1 LEEDD
6 QNQGAGSQPAAKPIT
21 HVWLVF
27 ALVIMAAFLD
37 VIDFS
42 IVQIALPSIR
52 TQFLVTLADS
62 QWIVGAYGI
71 TMAGFLM
78 LSGRLG
84 DVYGQKRLF
93 IIGVILFSLA
103 SLTGG
108 LAPSLLSLVVSRAVQ
123 GVGAAISSVTAL
135 SIFVM
140 LFSEGR
146 ERNRALGI
154 FVAVLSAGFAA
165 GSIMGG
171 ILTALFGWRSVMFV
185 NVPIGVAA
193 AALSQKLL
201 PDGGGRMANRRLD
214 LPGALTVTSGLI
226 LLVYGLTNASNE
238 GFSSLQAI
246 IPLGF
251 SLLALAGFVA
261 VESRSKFPLVP
272 LGFLR
277 RGTVLSANVLAL
289 IFTSASG
296 GLGFI
301 LTIYMQQI
309 LGYSA
314 LQAGLGFLPPA
325 IIFFVVGG
333 WGSSWFVDRLG
344 IRRVLVAATALITVG
359 FALLTQIS
367 AQGDYLGIAPGMS
380 LWALGASI
388 GFPALNIA
396 ALAGTRPGEE
406 GLASGLIS
414 TSQRVGFPLGLAVL
428 LTIATAF
435 DPVPIGAA
443 GPAASADGVVAGFRY
458 ALVAAALLGVLGFI
472 IALRIKQPK
481 APKGPS

>member
-1 LEEDD
+1 
-6 QNQGAGSQPAAKPIT
+6 
-21 HVWLVF
+21 
-27 ALVIMAAFLD
+27 
-37 VIDFS
+37 
-42 IVQIALPSIR
+42 
-52 TQFLVTLADS
+52 
-62 QWIVGAYGI
+62 
-71 TMAGFLM
+71 
-78 LSGRLG
+78 
-84 DVYGQKRLF
+84 
-93 IIGVILFSLA
+93 
-103 SLTGG
+103 
-108 LAPSLLSLVVSRAVQ
+108 
-123 GVGAAISSVTAL
+123 
-135 SIFVM
+135 
-140 LFSEGR
+140 
-146 ERNRALGI
+146 
-154 FVAVLSAGFAA
+154 
-165 GSIMGG
+165 
-171 ILTALFGWRSVMFV
+171 MFV

-201 PDGGGRMANRRLD
+201 QDGGGRMANRRLD

-246 IPLGF
+246 IPLGL

-261 VESRSKFPLVP
+261 IESRSKFPLVP

-435 DPVPIGAA
+435 DPVPIGGV

-458 ALVAAALLGVLGFI
+458 ALVAAALLGVLGLI

-481 APKGPS
+481 APKGPG

>member
-1 LEEDD
+1 
-6 QNQGAGSQPAAKPIT
+6 
-21 HVWLVF
+21 
-27 ALVIMAAFLD
+27 
-37 VIDFS
+37 
-42 IVQIALPSIR
+42 
-52 TQFLVTLADS
+52 
-62 QWIVGAYGI
+62 
-71 TMAGFLM
+71 
-78 LSGRLG
+78 
-84 DVYGQKRLF
+84 
-93 IIGVILFSLA
+93 
-103 SLTGG
+103 
-108 LAPSLLSLVVSRAVQ
+108 
-123 GVGAAISSVTAL
+123 
-135 SIFVM
+135 
-140 LFSEGR
+140 
-146 ERNRALGI
+146 
-154 FVAVLSAGFAA
+154 
-165 GSIMGG
+165 
-171 ILTALFGWRSVMFV
+171 MFV
-185 NVPIGVAA
+185 NVPIGIAA

-201 PDGGGRMANRRLD
+201 QDGGGRMANRRLD

-246 IPLGF
+246 IPLGL

>member
-1 LEEDD
+1 
-6 QNQGAGSQPAAKPIT
+6 
-21 HVWLVF
+21 
-27 ALVIMAAFLD
+27 MAAFLD

-42 IVQIALPSIR
+42 IVQVALPSIR
-52 TQFLVTLADS
+52 TQFLVSLADS

-78 LSGRLG
+78 LS
-84 DVYGQKRLF
+84 VYGQKRLF
-93 IIGVILFSLA
+93 IIGVILFSVA

-140 LFSEGR
+140 LFPEGR

-165 GSIMGG
+165 GSILGG

-185 NVPIGVAA
+185 NVPIGIAA
-193 AALSQKLL
+193 AAISQKLL
-201 PDGGGRMANRRLD
+201 PSSGGRMMNGRLD
-214 LPGALTVTSGLI
+214 LPGALSVTSGLI

-238 GFSSLQAI
+238 GFASLQAI
-246 IPLGF
+246 LPLGF
-251 SLLALAGFVA
+251 SLLALVSFVA
-261 VESRSKFPLVP
+261 IESRTRFPLVP

-277 RGTVLSANVLAL
+277 RGSVLTANVLAL
-289 IFTSASG
+289 IFTAASG

-309 LGYSA
+309 LGYTA

-344 IRRVLVAATALITVG
+344 IRRVLVASTAFITVG

-367 AQGDYLGIAPGMS
+367 AQGDYLGIAPGMA

-414 TSQRVGFPLGLAVL
+414 TSQRVGFPLGLAAL
-428 LTIATAF
+428 LTIATAL
-435 DPVPIGAA
+435 DPAPIGAA
-443 GPAASADGVVAGFRY
+443 DPAALAAGVVAGFRY
-458 ALVAAALLGVLGFI
+458 ALVAATLLGVLGVI

-481 APKGPS
+481 PPKGSG